1 VPRPSSGA
9 PPAAP
14 ARVAVDDIQKGRLL
28 SLDAY
33 RGFVMLV
40 LAASGFGILQLT
52 QLKPEA
58 PVWKTLDYDTWQ
70 RIGFNFDH
78 TAWQSNFDWIG
89 VSFWDLLQPA
99 FMFIV
104 GVAMPF
110 SYARRQALGQGAFS
124 RAAHAVLRALVLI
137 LLGIFLSSNW
147 SAETN
152 WTFVNVLSQIGLGYL
167 FVYALMGRRFWIQLI
182 AFVLILVGYWGWFST
197 YTPPAGYDFAAVGA
211 APETQLEGRF
221 ASWSKNAN
229 VAHNFDVWFLNKFP
243 RTEQQPFT
251 FNEGGYQTL
260 NFIPAIG
267 TMLLGVFCGQL
278 LLSDRRWWQKFFLLV
293 IGGAVCLGLGV
304 AAGLYVCP
312 IVKRIWTPSWVLYS
326 GAWVIWGLAAFYL
339 LFDLCR
345 LRWLAFPLVVIGMN
359 SLAFYLMGQL
369 LRPWAE
375 KTVQTHFGG
384 LIAYYLGPSLTA
396 DDMFGR
402 VIPPICAVIVFWLI
416 ALWMYRQK
424 FFVRV

>member
-1 VPRPSSGA
+1 
-9 PPAAP
+9 
-14 ARVAVDDIQKGRLL
+14 
-28 SLDAY
+28 
-33 RGFVMLV
+33 M
-40 LAASGFGILQLT
+40 
-52 QLKPEA
+52 
-58 PVWKTLDYDTWQ
+58 
-70 RIGFNFDH
+70 
-78 TAWQSNFDWIG
+78 
-89 VSFWDLLQPA
+89 
-99 FMFIV
+99 
-104 GVAMPF
+104 
-110 SYARRQALGQGAFS
+110 
-124 RAAHAVLRALVLI
+124 
-137 LLGIFLSSNW
+137 
-147 SAETN
+147 
-152 WTFVNVLSQIGLGYL
+152 
-167 FVYALMGRRFWIQLI
+167 
-182 AFVLILVGYWGWFST
+182 
-197 YTPPAGYDFAAVGA
+197 
-211 APETQLEGRF
+211 
-221 ASWSKNAN
+221 
-229 VAHNFDVWFLNKFP
+229 NKFP
-243 RTEQQPFT
+243 RTEQQPFS

-326 GAWVIWGLAAFYL
+326 GAWVIWALAAFYL

-396 DDMFGR
+396 DDMFG
-402 VIPPICAVIVFWLI
+402 A
-416 ALWMYRQK
+416 
-424 FFVRV
+424 